1 MTNKKNWRVHETVS
15 TGLTALECIIDMA
28 SIDSL
33 SFDWIVN
40 SSTTEFQ
47 EEMQGRSLEVV
58 LECKKV
64 RAKEKNR
71 FATQRLR
78 QKKTDLIVDLERQ
91 LSEKERKG
99 REIKEKE
106 NQMIEVRDGMRRRQD
121 RLVDEIV
128 CSWGL
133 DNQIYTLDVASGSFD
148 VVRRVV
154 EPFSQTGGYGMQ
166 EDSFREGDM

>member
-1 MTNKKNWRVHETVS
+1 
-15 TGLTALECIIDMA
+15 MA

-47 EEMQGRSLEVV
+47 HEMQGRSLEVV
-58 LECKKV
+58 MECKKV

-121 RLVDEIV
+121 LLVDEIV

-133 DNQIYTLDVASGSFD
+133 DNQIYTLDVASGSLD